1 MFSYL
6 KVNFWA
12 KRMQSL
18 LMERISYI
26 GKACIINFKFM
37 EITKTKR
44 LKCIGFPVTY
54 YTGDAYQINNF

>member
-1 MFSYL
+1 
-6 KVNFWA
+6 
-12 KRMQSL
+12 MQSL

-26 GKACIINFKFM
+26 GKACIINFKFV
-37 EITKTKR
+37 EISKTKR